1 VKIQG
6 KKIIL
11 TGAASG
17 IGKALLNQLLDYE
30 GVTVLAVDIQALD
43 YGEQSSSKTTSSP
56 QKSDKKSQLI
66 SFQADMANPVEIDKM
81 FEFALAQMGAADIL
95 IANAGFAYYEKLG
108 EPNWARLEKIFQV
121 NVLSPIYALQKM
133 QQINQNRPYYVLMT
147 ASAMAKLGVPGYAVY
162 GASKA
167 ALGRFEDAF
176 RFEKTDLGKLGLVY
190 PIATRTNFFAAT
202 GKPEVPV
209 PFPSQTPE
217 QVARA
222 MIRGIEGNRRAIY
235 PSTLFWLL
243 RFPQW
248 LYEWVNLPYQMYYA
262 RVLNHWLKDK

>member
-1 VKIQG
+1 MEIQG

-17 IGKALLNQLLDYE
+17 IGKALLNQLAHYQ
-30 GVTVLAVDIQALD
+30 GVMILAVDIQAVNDLPASAHIIPF
-43 YGEQSSSKTTSSP
+43 E
-56 QKSDKKSQLI
+56 
-66 SFQADMANPVEIDKM
+66 ADMASPTAIDQM
-81 FEFALAQMGAADIL
+81 FAFALQKMGAVDIL

-108 EPNWARLEKIFQV
+108 EPDWARLEKIFQV

-133 QQINQNRPYYVLMT
+133 KKINPNRPYYVLMT

-167 ALGRFEDAF
+167 ALGRFEDAY
-176 RFEKTDLGKLGLVY
+176 RFEQGDLGKLGLVY
-190 PIATRTNFFAAT
+190 PIATRTNFFVAT
-202 GKPEVPV
+202 GKSEVPV

-217 QVARA
+217 QVAKA
-222 MIRGIEGNRRAIY
+222 MIRGILHNKRAIY
-235 PSTLFWLL
+235 PSSLFWFL

-248 LYEWVNLPYQMYYA
+248 FYEWLNLPYQMYYA
-262 RVLNHWLKDK
+262 GVLEKWLKKE